1 MVAIRDGALVRRTQ
15 TTTRLCRATIFDVGM
30 DAGLLGRDAACRIV
44 DQHQFKKVEAVIVE
58 VGAEG
63 FELVALP
70 FGEGGFEIG
79 EAGLVH
85 DTGPF
90 GFGGG
95 A

>member
-1 MVAIRDGALVRRTQ
+1 M
-15 TTTRLCRATIFDVGM
+15 TRVCSATIFEVGM
-30 DAGLLGRDAACRIV
+30 DAGLLGRDAAGRIV
-44 DQHQFKKVEAVIVE
+44 DQHHFKKVEAVIVE

-63 FELVALP
+63 LELVALP
-70 FGEGGFEIG
+70 FGEGVFEVG

-85 DTGPF
+85 DAGPV